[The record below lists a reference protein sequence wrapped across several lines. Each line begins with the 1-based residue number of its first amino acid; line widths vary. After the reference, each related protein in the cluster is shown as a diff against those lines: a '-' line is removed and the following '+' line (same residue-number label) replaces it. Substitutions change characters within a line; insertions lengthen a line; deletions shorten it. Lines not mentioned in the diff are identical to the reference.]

1 MKKAVICLMMAVC
14 LCAAAAGCS
23 KKNEVTEKEDK
34 KQSTETKTDDK
45 EEKEEYKV
53 IGTKTDT
60 SYEVL
65 MKNSTGKDVT
75 GISIKTSDKTEY
87 PANMMKS
94 DQVLKNGETA
104 QLYYTPEK
112 TADANAAAT
121 DKAINVVYN
130 VQLTMADD
138 SKLELSSLGFD
149 DILKDVEFCFEDDVV
164 FAKYASKAS
173 GDEVSTKEQE
183 LGVKAQ
189 KEVQAQA
196 AAEAEAKAAADA
208 QAAAQAADVQSGAQE
223 NTDDYTDYSY
233 AEETPQAPAEDPVP
247 QETAPEQSADNCLD
261 GVVINQ

>member
-1 MKKAVICLMMAVC
+1 MKKAMICLAMAMC
-14 LCAAAAGCS
+14 LCITAAGCS
-23 KKNEVTEKEDK
+23 KKSDVSRKDDK
-34 KQSTETKTDDK
+34 KQSTEAKTTDKKEK
-45 EEKEEYKV
+45 EEKAEYQV
-53 IGTKTDT
+53 IGTKTDQ

-65 MKNSTGKDVT
+65 LKNSTGKDVK

-112 TADANAAAT
+112 AARESTADT

-130 VQLTMADD
+130 VQLTLADD
-138 SKLELSSLGFD
+138 STLELSSLGFD
-149 DILKDVEFCFEDDVV
+149 DIKKDVELCFEDDVV

-189 KEVQAQA
+189 KEAQA
-196 AAEAEAKAAADA
+196 AAEAKAAADA
-208 QAAAQAADVQSGAQE
+208 QAAAEAAEAQSGAQD
-223 NTDDYTDYSY
+223 NTEYYTDNSY
-233 AEETPQAPAEDPVP
+233 VEETPQAPVEEPAP
-247 QETAPEQSADNCLD
+247 QETAPEQSTDNCLG
-261 GVVINQ
+261 GVAINP